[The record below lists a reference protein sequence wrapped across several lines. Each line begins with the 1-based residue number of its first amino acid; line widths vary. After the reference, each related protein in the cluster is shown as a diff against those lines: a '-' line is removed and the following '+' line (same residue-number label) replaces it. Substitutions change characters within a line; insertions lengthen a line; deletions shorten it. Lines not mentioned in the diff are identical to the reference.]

1 MKVLYLTISAL
12 FVCVYSY
19 GQNVDNS
26 KQVEKELA
34 ELYYLEDS
42 LARLK
47 AKNVSPL
54 NDNDRIPIL
63 KAEDIA
69 AGIKANNGKTQL
81 SKSPAGG
88 ELMKWEH
95 ESKTAE
101 CILKNGGSTG
111 LAHSVLKG
119 QKKFTVKKEND
130 KRALEQCGF
139 KKLPKKQKS
148 KNANGQK
155 KTGKDKTVKNGGG
168 SVITPQKTT
177 TIKCGKNPNTGNN
190 KKQGAN
196 ANKKGNNSIR
206 KKNIR
211 TVLK

>member
-34 ELYYLEDS
+34 ELYYLDDS
-42 LARLK
+42 LTRLK
-47 AKNVSPL
+47 LQNVSPV
-54 NDNDRIPIL
+54 NDNDRIPMVT
-63 KAEDIA
+63 AEDIA
-69 AGIKANNGKTQL
+69 AGLKANNGKKQL
-81 SKSPAGG
+81 SKSPAGS

-111 LAHSVLKG
+111 VAHKVLKG
-119 QKKFTVKKEND
+119 QKIITVKKEND

-139 KKLPKKQKS
+139 KKLPKKQKG
-148 KNANGQK
+148 KNANEQK
-155 KTGKDKTVKNGGG
+155 SKDKTVKNGGG
-168 SVITPQKTT
+168 SVRTPQITP

>member
-34 ELYYLEDS
+34 ELYYLEDT

-47 AKNVSPL
+47 AKNVSPV

-69 AGIKANNGKTQL
+69 ADLKANNGKTQL
-81 SKSPAGG
+81 SKSPAGR
-88 ELMKWEH
+88 ELIELEH

-111 LAHSVLKG
+111 VAHKVLKG
-119 QKKFTVKKEND
+119 QKIITVKKEND
-130 KRALEQCGF
+130 KRAL
-139 KKLPKKQKS
+139 
-148 KNANGQK
+148 
-155 KTGKDKTVKNGGG
+155 
-168 SVITPQKTT
+168 
-177 TIKCGKNPNTGNN
+177 
-190 KKQGAN
+190 
-196 ANKKGNNSIR
+196 
-206 KKNIR
+206 
-211 TVLK
+211 

>member
-34 ELYYLEDS
+34 ELYYLEDT

-47 AKNVSPL
+47 AKNVSPV

-69 AGIKANNGKTQL
+69 ADLKANNGKTQL
-81 SKSPAGG
+81 SKSPAGR
-88 ELMKWEH
+88 ELIELEH

-111 LAHSVLKG
+111 VAHKVLKG
-119 QKKFTVKKEND
+119 QKIITVKKEND

-139 KKLPKKQKS
+139 KKLPKKQKG

-155 KTGKDKTVKNGGG
+155 KTGKDKTVKNVGG
-168 SVITPQKTT
+168 SVRTPQKTP
-177 TIKCGKNPNTGNN
+177 TITCGKTPNTGNN

>member
-34 ELYYLEDS
+34 ELYYLDDS
-42 LARLK
+42 LTRLK
-47 AKNVSPL
+47 LQNVSPV
-54 NDNDRIPIL
+54 NDNDRIPMVT
-63 KAEDIA
+63 AEDIA
-69 AGIKANNGKTQL
+69 AGLKANNGKKQL
-81 SKSPAGG
+81 SKSPAGS

-111 LAHSVLKG
+111 VAHKVLKG
-119 QKKFTVKKEND
+119 QKIITVKKEND

-139 KKLPKKQKS
+139 KKLPKKQKG
-148 KNANGQK
+148 KNANEQK
-155 KTGKDKTVKNGGG
+155 SKDKTVKNGGG
-168 SVITPQKTT
+168 SVRTPQKTP

-190 KKQGAN
+190 KKQGAK

>member
-12 FVCVYSY
+12 FVCAYSY
-19 GQNVDNS
+19 GQNVSNS

-34 ELYYLEDS
+34 ELYYLDDS
-42 LARLK
+42 LTRLK
-47 AKNVSPL
+47 LQNVSPV
-54 NDNDRIPIL
+54 NDNDRIPMAT
-63 KAEDIA
+63 AEDIA
-69 AGIKANNGKTQL
+69 AGLKANNGKKQL
-81 SKSPAGG
+81 SKSPAGR

-101 CILKNGGSTG
+101 CILKNGGSTVV
-111 LAHSVLKG
+111 AHKVLKG
-119 QKKFTVKKEND
+119 QKIITVKKEND
-130 KRALEQCGF
+130 KHALEQCGF
-139 KKLPKKQKS
+139 KKLPKEQKS
-148 KNANGQK
+148 ENASEQK

-168 SVITPQKTT
+168 SVRTPQKTP